1 MNIDL
6 THPEILT
13 IEQLK
18 KYLIKFVGPD
28 VTNDKY
34 ELIQLFY
41 KYIAPLPQRKFRT
54 NRLGTIL
61 TQNQRQFG
69 GEKRPLSPDI
79 QNGDKISKCKS
90 QPPVNGLDSQPQGE
104 KHESDRGIYTIT
116 MQKSANKN
124 TAPIKLKRPTSTT
137 TTTTTATSDEET
149 TKRIKLDDTNA

>member
-69 GEKRPLSPDI
+69 GEKRPLSSDI
-79 QNGDKISKCKS
+79 QNGDKISKSKS
-90 QPPVNGLDSQPQGE
+90 QPPIDGLNDQPQGE

-137 TTTTTATSDEET
+137 TEPIATSDEET